1 MEGMM
6 AARLGKAL
14 WWGGNILGV
23 GFFLW
28 WWWWVGTTDYSRT
41 SQQDLIVGIV
51 LGAIPIGIG
60 WLCRY
65 VLSGE
70 TKIVP

>member
-1 MEGMM
+1 M

-14 WWGGNILGV
+14 WWVGNILGV
-23 GFFLW
+23 SFFLW
-28 WWWWVGTTDYSRT
+28 WWVATTDYSRT
-41 SQQDLIVGIV
+41 TQQDLIVGVV
-51 LGAIPIGIG
+51 LGAIPIGTG

-65 VLSGE
+65 VLTGE